1 MNKYS
6 KKKAVLGYY
15 YALQNEIA
23 IDYKVYKLINLIPK
37 DLFFFPRPSGVIK
50 SAIRKK
56 IFLYLI
62 SKTWNHFGFFL
73 FLSYKLLIRL
83 QFISLKSKIEFI
95 NGNLAL
101 GFSSKAIEIF
111 NYLETGSKFRI
122 LKFPWLNANGT
133 IANHL
138 TEVKCF
144 LTFKNIIDAY
154 YLSILSKRLLKKRI
168 GSWGLQNY
176 TSYDWFLTYIFM
188 YQNTDGPYIIAEHY
202 DRWAT
207 LSDVII
213 DVKKSNSYVT
223 IVQHGLVTALS
234 NDKLSLFYRL
244 RSVRNLFVFDEQSYD
259 FFLNTVIDSNSIKPT
274 KSFYKS
280 NLILQPRIDL
290 ANLMILV
297 IGNFICWE
305 YHKLIITKLLQ
316 KDYFVYYK
324 PHPND
329 NLSTFKIQHK
339 NYYLVED
346 TSFFPDVD
354 FVISYESTLAY
365 DYERLGYK
373 VIKHDMNEKKDD
385 VVHSLIN
392 QGLRFN

>member
-1 MNKYS
+1 MNKYG
-6 KKKAVLGYY
+6 KKKVVLGYY
-15 YALQNEIA
+15 YAMQNEIA
-23 IDYKVYKLINLIPK
+23 IDYHVYKLINLNPK
-37 DLFFFPRPSGVIK
+37 DLFFSPRPSGVIK
-50 SAIRKK
+50 SVIRKK
-56 IFLYLI
+56 FFLFLI
-62 SKTWNHFGFFL
+62 AKTWNHFGFFL
-73 FLSYKLLIRL
+73 FLSYKLLTRL
-83 QFISLKSKIEFI
+83 QFISLKSKIEFL

-101 GFSSKAIEIF
+101 GFSSKALEIF
-111 NYLETGSKFRI
+111 NYLETGSKFRV
-122 LKFPWLNANGT
+122 LKYPWLNANGT
-133 IANHL
+133 LAKHL
-138 TEVKCF
+138 TEVKCL

-168 GSWGLQNY
+168 GLWGMQNY
-176 TSYDWFLTYIFM
+176 TSYDWFLTYLVM

-213 DVKKSNSYVT
+213 NVKKSNTYVSL
-223 IVQHGLVTALS
+223 VQHGLVTALS

-259 FFLNTVIDSNSIKPT
+259 FFLKNVIDSNSIKPA

-280 NLILQPRIDL
+280 NLILQPRKDL
-290 ANLMILV
+290 ANVMILV
-297 IGNFICWE
+297 VGNFICWE
-305 YHKLIITKLLQ
+305 FHRLVITKLLQ
-316 KDYFVYYK
+316 KRYFVYYK

-329 NLSTFKIQHK
+329 KLSKFKIEHK

-373 VIKHDMNEKKDD
+373 VIKHDLNEKKEDIL
-385 VVHSLIN
+385 HSIIESRSQIN
-392 QGLRFN
+392 